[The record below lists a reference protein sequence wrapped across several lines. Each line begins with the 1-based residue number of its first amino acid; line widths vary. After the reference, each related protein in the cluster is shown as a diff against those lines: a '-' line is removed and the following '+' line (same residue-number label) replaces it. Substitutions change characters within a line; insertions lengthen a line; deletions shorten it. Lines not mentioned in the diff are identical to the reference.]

1 MTLLDHAGWQPPDS
15 CVPRTSICEPCPP
28 SSLHCTSWI
37 TNSPGLPY
45 PPTSVSPANN
55 HLVSQ
60 TPPLADP
67 STILFC
73 ILVPVPC
80 IIHPVVN
87 KHFTEQYCLLN
98 CFLHVGQIL

>member
-1 MTLLDHAGWQPPDS
+1 MDYKLSWLTMSTNFSLTSKQPLGFS
-15 CVPRTSICEPCPP
+15 
-28 SSLHCTSWI
+28 
-37 TNSPGLPY
+37 
-45 PPTSVSPANN
+45 
-55 HLVSQ
+55 

-87 KHFTEQYCLLN
+87 KHFTEQYRLLT

>member
-1 MTLLDHAGWQPPDS
+1 LTGKQPLGFS
-15 CVPRTSICEPCPP
+15 
-28 SSLHCTSWI
+28 
-37 TNSPGLPY
+37 
-45 PPTSVSPANN
+45 
-55 HLVSQ
+55 

-87 KHFTEQYCLLN
+87 KHYRTIPSPELLSACDVHGSSPVMRCRDQGSQQEKLKKEQHCGGHHCALSSTLSP
-98 CFLHVGQIL
+98 HSPAPS